1 MIWLQNN
8 HRRLNTTFTSME
20 LMTKAMLPL
29 LRKASDAVLD
39 IYQDESRFGVDIK
52 DDNSPLTA
60 ADRVSNEIIRETL
73 HELFPGIP
81 VISEES
87 KYDDYRIRSKYDT
100 YFLVDPLDGTK
111 EFIKRNGEFTIN
123 IAFMQ
128 GSSPVAGFVFVPASG
143 LAYVAHR
150 GHGGFL
156 IDEQNVETSLRSKP
170 FFLMDK
176 GLGIVASRSHRDEAT
191 DNIINKLN
199 EPVIKSSGS
208 SLKFL
213 LIAQGLAHFYPRLA
227 PTMEWDTAAAQC
239 ILEESGGSVLQAE
252 TLEPVVYNKENLLN
266 PHFLAIG
273 ALLDPERLKSILDGW

>member
-1 MIWLQNN
+1 MS
-8 HRRLNTTFTSME
+8 TFAPME
-20 LMTKAMLPL
+20 IMTKAMLPL
-29 LRKASDAVLD
+29 LRKAAEAVMD
-39 IYQDESRFGVDIK
+39 IYRDESRFGVDIK
-52 DDNSPLTA
+52 ADNSPLTA
-60 ADRVSNEIIRETL
+60 ADRVSNEIIKDTL
-73 HELFPGIP
+73 FQLFPGIP

-87 KYDDYRIRSKYDT
+87 KYDDYSIRSKYDT
-100 YFLVDPLDGTK
+100 FFLVDPLDGTK
-111 EFIKRNGEFTIN
+111 EFIKRNGEFTVN

-128 GSSPVAGFVFVPASG
+128 GSSPVAGFVFVPATG
-143 LAYVAHR
+143 MAYVGHK
-150 GHGGFL
+150 GHGAFL
-156 IDEQNVETSLRSKP
+156 IDDQDNEKSLRSKP

-191 DNIINKLN
+191 DNIISKLN
-199 EPVIKSSGS
+199 EPVIKSTGS

-252 TLEPVVYNKENLLN
+252 TLEPLVYNKENLLN

-273 ALLDPERLKSILDGW
+273 ALLDPERLKSILDFGF